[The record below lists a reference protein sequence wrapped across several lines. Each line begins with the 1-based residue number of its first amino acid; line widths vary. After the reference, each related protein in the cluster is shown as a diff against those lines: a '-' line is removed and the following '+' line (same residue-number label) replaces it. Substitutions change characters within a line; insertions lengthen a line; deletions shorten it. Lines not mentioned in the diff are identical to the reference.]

1 MTYLCKTYTYLYM
14 KRSHVNTCTLGNNEL
29 ECFKFLSEE
38 DIKLIEENSVMVDY
52 DRGENIC
59 KQGAFASHIM
69 VLHEGLAKIY
79 MEGCN
84 ETLIIKILPA
94 VNLIG
99 LPFLNDSSNLFFYSA
114 KAYLDS
120 KVQLIDINAF
130 KTILNRNAPFAAKIV
145 SMLGENTVTAFGRF
159 FCLTKKQTYGRLA
172 DILLCLSNRI
182 YKATCFPLQLSRKE
196 LAELAAMSVESTTR
210 ILTKYKDDGLIRM
223 DAESIEII
231 DIERLTLIS
240 QNG

>member
-1 MTYLCKTYTYLYM
+1 M
-14 KRSHVNTCTLGNNEL
+14 KGVQVNTCTVGNNKL
-29 ECFKFLSEE
+29 ECFNLLTEE
-38 DIKLIEENSVMVDY
+38 DKLLIEQSSTVVEY
-52 DRGENIC
+52 KRGENIC

-99 LPFLNDSSNLFFYSA
+99 LPFLNDSSNLFYYSA
-114 KAYLDS
+114 QAYLKS
-120 KVQLIDINAF
+120 TVELIDINAF
-130 KTILNRNAPFAAKIV
+130 KTILNRNAPFAAKII
-145 SMLGENTVTAFGRF
+145 SMLGESTVTAFGRF
-159 FCLTKKQTYGRLA
+159 FCLSKKQTYGRLA
-172 DILLCLSNRI
+172 DILLCLSQRI
-182 YKATCFPLQLSRKE
+182 YKTTCFPLQLSRKE
-196 LAELAAMSVESTTR
+196 LAELSSMSVESITR

-223 DAESIEII
+223 DSDSIEII
-231 DIERLTLIS
+231 DIDRLTLIS